1 MNVHIL
7 KRWGG
12 ANQRFAYAFAVENAI
27 LTSHESLLPLSKLHP
42 PFDIEVKLRLTFSPK
57 TGNKIRKALNSKVR
71 KRVNSKRSNFGCSQ
85 KYTC

>member
-27 LTSHESLLPLSKLHP
+27 LTSHESLLPLSNLHP
-42 PFDIEVKLRLTFSPK
+42 PFSKDKTCFFVFSSFSNRK
-57 TGNKIRKALNSKVR
+57 TEFEKHRTHKE
-71 KRVNSKRSNFGCSQ
+71 
-85 KYTC
+85 

>member
-27 LTSHESLLPLSKLHP
+27 LTSHESLLPLSNLHP
-42 PFDIEVKLRLTFSPK
+42 PFSKDKTFFPVFQTEKQNSRSIELTKSKLVYGETQNWFVH
-57 TGNKIRKALNSKVR
+57 I
-71 KRVNSKRSNFGCSQ
+71 
-85 KYTC
+85 YM